1 MMTSFIISCC
11 LKVIGIITRHDLT
24 HEKLHEIR
32 HKKKQALD
40 DSQFHMFDHSLRSV
54 YKERFRSLNGDQTE
68 SDSDE

>member
-1 MMTSFIISCC
+1 MTSSFVSCC

-32 HKKKQALD
+32 HKKKALD

-54 YKERFRSLNGDQTE
+54 YKERFRSLNRDQTD